1 MKVSGSTSLRNGQQ
15 PGYPFIALICWNKYS
30 AAASEGTFFTL
41 PIVVDGSVRFEKP
54 CCDLLNNW
62 NIVHAPLSLQ
72 RRC

>member
-41 PIVVDGSVRFEKP
+41 PIVVDGSVPKSSGSHRVVP
-54 CCDLLNNW
+54 SASRN
-62 NIVHAPLSLQ
+62 HAAI
-72 RRC
+72 C